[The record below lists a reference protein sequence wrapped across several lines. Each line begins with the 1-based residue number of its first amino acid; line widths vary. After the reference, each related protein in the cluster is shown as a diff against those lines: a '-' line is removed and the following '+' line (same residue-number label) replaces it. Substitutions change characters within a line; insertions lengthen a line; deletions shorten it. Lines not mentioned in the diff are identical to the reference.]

1 MAQNHQK
8 FRLNASIVASYFK
21 HRCDRLF
28 RWNAVEA
35 GLRQRPGIGWGIPAK
50 IRSSSRPGIQLL
62 MGAGDVF
69 ELDNV
74 LRLREEGLAAGVDDL
89 VLMEDVKTEGRRK
102 IIQPLEFDRF
112 SQALRDPIPPRY
124 TAQLK
129 ISLAETPEIEQ
140 GFLARFGLDPERV
153 RVADTRLDLIETVWR
168 MFPMNRFACEYG
180 ISKPAS
186 QRATSILCRW
196 PTTPSSLST
205 CWKPIISIHIRW
217 ILAWAS
223 SSRVRVGKSLNWILT
238 GWP

>member
-1 MAQNHQK
+1 MAQNQQK

-28 RWNAVEA
+28 RWNAVEST
-35 GLRQRPGIGWGIPAK
+35 LRQRPGIGWGIPAK

-74 LRLREEGLAAGVDDL
+74 LRLRDEGLAAGADDH
-89 VLMEDVKTEGRRK
+89 VLMEDVKTEGKRK

-129 ISLAETPEIEQ
+129 ISLSATPEIEQ
-140 GFLARFGLDPERV
+140 GFLARFGLDPDRV
-153 RVADTRLDLIETVWR
+153 RVADTRPDLIETVWPDVSGEPIR
-168 MFPMNRFACEYG
+168 LRIWDF
-180 ISKPAS
+180 KAS
-186 QRATSILCRW
+186 QSARPSILCRW